1 MSKICFDE
9 IGAMNVTFLCE
20 SGVEAGMAVG
30 VTDDETVGA
39 CEEGERFCGVVIGT
53 EGDCAAVQVR
63 GFACVKCSDS
73 NVEAGYA
80 VLTADGEGG
89 VKIADAE
96 EDELGGEYLVI
107 SVDATAGTAMILL

>member
-30 VTDDETVGA
+30 VTDDD
-39 CEEGERFCGVVIGT
+39 T